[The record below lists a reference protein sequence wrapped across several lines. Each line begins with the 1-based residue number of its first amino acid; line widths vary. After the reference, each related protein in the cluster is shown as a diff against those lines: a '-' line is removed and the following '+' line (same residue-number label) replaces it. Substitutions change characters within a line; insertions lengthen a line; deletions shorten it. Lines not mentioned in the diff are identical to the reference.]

1 MNKDS
6 VQDHS
11 YGSDKQNFAKL
22 EAETSSDVKL
32 LAGISGCRPIESF
45 KGSSD
50 PVKKSAENLR
60 ASLQKSS
67 SFDLPKIP
75 IDERQ
80 ANANAGAVSSFAG
93 SLISSGN
100 QEYPFDKRGKD
111 YNAHD
116 ANARLDDMA
125 QALDAKIDRTH
136 ELLLQQMKNVALIM
150 KKLQVDSIDM
160 ERRPS

>member
-6 VQDHS
+6 VRDHS
-11 YGSDKQNFAKL
+11 YGSDEQDFSNL
-22 EAETSSDVKL
+22 EAGTSSNVEL
-32 LAGISGCRPIESF
+32 LAGISGDRPIVSF
-45 KGSSD
+45 KGSSE

-60 ASLQKSS
+60 ATLQKSS
-67 SFDLPKIP
+67 SFDPPKIP
-75 IDERQ
+75 VDERE
-80 ANANAGAVSSFAG
+80 ANANAGALSSFAG
-93 SLISSGN
+93 SLISSGD
-100 QEYPFDKRGKD
+100 QEYPLQERGKYYD
-111 YNAHD
+111 D
-116 ANARLDDMA
+116 TNARLDAMA